1 MRDEQTPINADK
13 EEGKELSIPRSQQ
26 EHYLSEGYWRHCQK
40 SRQKLIIPF
49 EEGNQYQ
56 KRTRGWKEEKKKTS
70 ER

>member
-56 KRTRGWKEEKKKTS
+56 KRTHKGMEKGKEEN
-70 ER
+70 E